1 MRTNFCSS
9 AKLRFNGKLPP
20 TAPFPSFFQT
30 LACRVQPQAYLK
42 WCRER
47 LGERFVVYPVDMP
60 PLVFLANPQEI
71 RAVLTAPASVLHPG
85 AGAAVAAPLF
95 GEHSFMLLEEDAHM
109 SVRSAITPAFHR
121 SNVRGHAEMVREIVQ
136 QEVGAWP
143 TNAVFASHASLRA
156 LTLRVI
162 LRTIFGEESPTL
174 RVLHRRLLEMLSV
187 TASLVLQE
195 PRVRHLP
202 GWHGTWKQFVQRRAE
217 VDELLYAL
225 IGERE
230 RVASPRPDMF
240 ELLLATEGAD
250 GTPMSCQALR
260 DNLVS
265 TIIAG
270 HETTASA
277 LAWAFQ
283 LLAHNPGVQE
293 RLAAEIDAEAGDA
306 YLTATI
312 QEVLRHSPVFL
323 FAAPRA
329 VVEPIEIGGWA
340 YDAPVH
346 LLGCTYLVH
355 HDPALYPDPSA
366 FRPERFMGAAPQA
379 RIWLPWGGGRKV
391 CLGRHL
397 ALLEMQAVL
406 RETLSRCVL
415 RPASPCVERAHWR
428 SVMVAP
434 HRGSRVILRARG
446 KQVGAHR
453 RQAPRR
459 ERASV

>member
-1 MRTNFCSS
+1 MQ
-9 AKLRFNGKLPP
+9 FNSIRPSTGRSGGKLPP
-20 TAPFPSFFQT
+20 SAPLPSSFQT
-30 LACRVQPQAYLK
+30 LACRVRPHAYLK

-47 LGERFVVYPVDMP
+47 LGEQFVVYPIDMP

-71 RAVLTAPASVLHPG
+71 RAVLTASPSVLHPG

-121 SNVRGHAEMVREIVQ
+121 KVVQEHVEIVAQIVRE
-136 QEVGAWP
+136 EVRSWP
-143 TNAVFASHASLRA
+143 LDQAFPSHLLLRA

-162 LRTIFGEESPTL
+162 LRTIFGAEDAEL
-174 RVLHRRLLEMLSV
+174 RVLHRQLLSMLSV

-195 PRVRHLP
+195 PRVRYLP
-202 GWHGTWKQFVQRRAE
+202 GWRRTWKQFIARREE
-217 VDELLYAL
+217 VDESIFA
-225 IGERE
+225 
-230 RVASPRPDMF
+230 
-240 ELLLATEGAD
+240 LLARRARGAGGHHDMLEMLLAVRRED
-250 GTPMSCQALR
+250 GSAMSARELR

-277 LAWAFQ
+277 LAWSFQ
-283 LLAHNPGVQE
+283 LLAHNRRVQE
-293 RLAAEIDAEAGDA
+293 RLACEIDAGESDE

-329 VVEPIEIGGWA
+329 VAKPIEIGDWVYHPPA
-340 YDAPVH
+340 H

-355 HDPALYPDPSA
+355 HDPALYPNPEA
-366 FRPERFMGAAPQA
+366 FCPERFIGAAPQP

-391 CLGRHL
+391 CVGRHL
-397 ALLEMQAVL
+397 ALLEMQMVL
-406 RETLSRCVL
+406 RETLSERTL
-415 RPASPCVERAHWR
+415 LPASAAVEHAHWR

-434 HRGSRVILRARG
+434 QKGSRVILRKRA
-446 KQVGAHR
+446 
-453 RQAPRR
+453 
-459 ERASV
+459 ASVRQWRVQALESATV

>member
-1 MRTNFCSS
+1 MQLDFTFTSTGRTGN
-9 AKLRFNGKLPP
+9 KLPP
-20 TAPFPSFFQT
+20 SAPLPSSVQT
-30 LACRVQPQAYLK
+30 LACRVRPLAYLK

-47 LGERFVVYPVDMP
+47 LGDQFVVYPIDMP

-71 RAVLTAPASVLHPG
+71 RAVLTASPSVLHPG

-109 SVRSAITPAFHR
+109 SVRSAITPAFR
-121 SNVRGHAEMVREIVQ
+121 RGAVAEHVEIVAEIVREEIRS
-136 QEVGAWP
+136 WP
-143 TNAVFASHASLRA
+143 LDRAFASHPLLRA

-162 LRTIFGEESPTL
+162 LRTIFGEENAEL
-174 RVLHRRLLEMLSV
+174 RVLHRRLLDMLSV

-195 PRVRHLP
+195 PRVRYLP
-202 GWHGTWKQFVQRRAE
+202 GWRATWRRFVARREE
-217 VDELLYAL
+217 VDESILAL
-225 IGERE
+225 VSR
-230 RVASPRPDMF
+230 RTQMTSARHDML
-240 ELLLATEGAD
+240 EMLLAVRRSD
-250 GTPMSCQALR
+250 GSSMSARELR

-277 LAWAFQ
+277 LAWSFQ
-283 LLAHNPGVQE
+283 LLSHSQRVQE
-293 RLAAEIDAEAGDA
+293 RLASEIDAGEGEE

-329 VVEPIEIGGWA
+329 VVKPIEIGDWVYHPPA
-340 YDAPVH
+340 H

-355 HDPALYPDPSA
+355 HDPALYPNPQA
-366 FRPERFMGAAPQA
+366 FCPERFIGAAPQP

-391 CLGRHL
+391 CVGRHL
-397 ALLEMQAVL
+397 ALLEMQMVL
-406 RETLSRCVL
+406 RQTLSERIL
-415 RPASPCVERAHWR
+415 LPASPAVEHAHWR

-434 HRGSRVILRARG
+434 QKGSRVVMRSRVREATQRRA
-446 KQVGAHR
+446 
-453 RQAPRR
+453 PLR
-459 ERASV
+459 ERATV

>member
-1 MRTNFCSS
+1 MYFTSS
-9 AKLRFNGKLPP
+9 SKAKAGGKLPP
-20 TAPFPSFFQT
+20 TAPFPSFVQT

-60 PLVFLANPQEI
+60 PLVFLSNPTEI

-95 GEHSFMLLEEDAHM
+95 GEHSFMLLEEGEHM
-109 SVRSAITPAFHR
+109 SVRSAIAPAFHR
-121 SNVRGHAEMVREIVQ
+121 ERVGGHGEMVREIVRR
-136 QEVGAWP
+136 EVRSWP
-143 TNAVFASHASLRA
+143 TDVTFPSHPALRS
-156 LTLRVI
+156 LTLRII
-162 LRTIFGEESPTL
+162 LRTIFGEESTAL
-174 RVLHRRLLEMLSV
+174 RALHRRLLEMLSV

-202 GWHGTWKQFVQRRAE
+202 GWHGTWKRFVRQREE
-217 VDELLYAL
+217 VDGVLFAL
-225 IGERE
+225 IRE
-230 RVASPRPDMF
+230 RTRAGGRCGDMF
-240 ELLLATEGAD
+240 EMLPAVQRQD
-250 GTPMSCQALR
+250 GSSTSRAALR

-283 LLAHNPGVQE
+283 LLAHNQRVQE
-293 RLAAEIDAEAGDA
+293 RLAGEIGEGDGEE

-329 VVEPIEIGGWA
+329 VVEPIEIGGWV
-340 YDAPVH
+340 YEPPVH

-355 HDPALYPDPSA
+355 HDPALYPNPEA
-366 FRPERFMGAAPQA
+366 FCPERFMGAGPKA

-397 ALLEMQAVL
+397 ALLEMQTVL
-406 RETLSRCVL
+406 RETLREHVVL
-415 RPASPCVERAHWR
+415 PVAGGLERAHWR

-434 HRGSRVILRARG
+434 HRGSRVILRARQ
-446 KQVGAHR
+446 KLVR
-453 RQAPRR
+453 RRR
-459 ERASV
+459 ELRREGATV

>member
-1 MRTNFCSS
+1 MRLNLTLTSTGRS
-9 AKLRFNGKLPP
+9 GGKLPP
-20 TAPFPSFFQT
+20 SAPFPASFQT
-30 LACRVQPQAYLK
+30 LACRVRPLAYLK

-47 LGERFVVYPVDMP
+47 LGEQFVVYPIDMP

-71 RAVLTAPASVLHPG
+71 RAVLTASPSVLHPG

-121 SNVRGHAEMVREIVQ
+121 KVVQGHVETVAEIVRA
-136 QEVGAWP
+136 EVRSWP
-143 TNAVFASHASLRA
+143 LDEAFPSHPLLRA

-162 LRTIFGEESPTL
+162 LRTIFGEEDAELHVL
-174 RVLHRRLLEMLSV
+174 RRQLLDMLSV

-195 PRVRHLP
+195 PRVRYLP
-202 GWHGTWKQFVQRRAE
+202 GWRGTWKQFISRREE
-217 VDELLYAL
+217 VDKSILAL
-225 IGERE
+225 IARRSRTAGGRH
-230 RVASPRPDMF
+230 DML
-240 ELLLATEGAD
+240 ELLLAVRRAD
-250 GTPMSCQALR
+250 GSPMSARELR

-277 LAWAFQ
+277 LAWSFQ
-283 LLAHNPGVQE
+283 LLAHGQRVQE
-293 RLAAEIDAEAGDA
+293 RLASEIDGGEDEE

-329 VVEPIEIGGWA
+329 VAKPIEIGDWV
-340 YDAPVH
+340 YHPPVH

-355 HDPALYPDPSA
+355 HDPALYPNPEA
-366 FRPERFMGAAPQA
+366 FCPERFIGAAPQP

-391 CLGRHL
+391 CVGRHL
-397 ALLEMQAVL
+397 AMLEMQMVL
-406 RETLSRCVL
+406 RETLSERSL
-415 RPASPCVERAHWR
+415 QPAGAAVEHAHWR

-434 HRGSRVILRARG
+434 QKGSRVILRKRARE
-446 KQVGAHR
+446 VRSR
-453 RQAPRR
+453 RAPML
-459 ERASV
+459 ESATV